1 MTFEEWKQ
9 IKKINGEDN
18 KKVIRDFERK
28 YPMLAATFEEKE
40 KEEEDKMRQTMNI
53 GDRMERWKAI
63 AGLEDSDYAEWKARR
78 EREVR

>member
-28 YPMLAATFEEKE
+28 YPMLAAAFEEKE
-40 KEEEDKMRQTMNI
+40 RKEQEQMRQTMNI
-53 GDRMERWKAI
+53 GDRMERWKEI
-63 AGLEDSDYAEWKARR
+63 AKLNDDPTFAARR
-78 EREVR
+78 RREVM